1 MAFSS
6 VRKDTRADG
15 WAVSLPWWLDSHGRP
30 NTWYGTRPSW
40 HGVIFFLGAGTS
52 TRAALNALAPAEP
65 FWYVLAYAACI
76 VAGLAAARAV
86 RARADDAFSRMCS
99 GWLGYIGFTGSSAVA
114 ALFVTRTPAE
124 APPIADEAP
133 VAASALVM
141 LLTVGGSLLTRW
153 FPASRPRSAE
163 QLDAEVRELAQRLA
177 DARARRERLGRM
189 SAEPG
194 HDPRTVRTWARST
207 GLDVPARGPLPEH
220 VVAAWHEARSTTA
233 A

>member
-1 MAFSS
+1 M
-6 VRKDTRADG
+6 
-15 WAVSLPWWLDSHGRP
+15 
-30 NTWYGTRPSW
+30 
-40 HGVIFFLGAGTS
+40 IFFLGAGTT

-65 FWYVLAYAACI
+65 LWYVLAYAACI
-76 VAGLAAARAV
+76 VVGLAVAKAV

-114 ALFVTRTPAE
+114 AFLVARTPAD

-163 QLDAEVRELAQRLA
+163 QLDAEVRELVQQLA
-177 DARARRERLGRM
+177 DARARRDRLGRM
-189 SAEPG
+189 SEEPG
-194 HDPRTVRTWARST
+194 HDPKAVRAWARSA
-207 GLDVPARGPLPEH
+207 GLEVPARGPLPEH
-220 VVAAWHEARSTTA
+220 VLDAWRTARNTTA

>member
-15 WAVSLPWWLDSHGRP
+15 WAVSIPWWLDSHGRP
-30 NTWYGTRPSW
+30 NTWYGKRPSW

-52 TRAALNALAPAEP
+52 TRAVLNALAPADP
-65 FWYVLAYAACI
+65 LWYVLAYAACLVVGPA
-76 VAGLAAARAV
+76 VAKAV

-114 ALFVTRTPAE
+114 ALLVARPPAD
-124 APPIADEAP
+124 APPIADGAP

-163 QLDAEVRELAQRLA
+163 QLDAEVRDLVRRLA
-177 DARARRERLGRM
+177 EARAHRDRLHRM
-189 SAEPG
+189 SGEPG
-194 HDPRTVRTWARST
+194 HDPKAVRAWARTT
-207 GLDVPARGPLPEH
+207 GLTVPARGPLPEH
-220 VVAAWHEARSTTA
+220 VLDAWRSARSTTA